1 MLNSILFIAIQ
12 ISVFLFFPVLLLAQN
27 DTIPKDTTKH
37 VMKSNA
43 ELYYSQT
50 LSGSSLTEYIDK
62 EDPNSIPIP
71 GTNIRLAIGGY
82 VKTDFIVDLDYVGD
96 RSEFVTGTIALED
109 SPESKMGGQTTFHAK
124 ESRLSFDLRSK
135 TKTNIPMRAYIE
147 FDFFENENPY
157 DYTPHLRIA
166 TITVGHLTIGQNWI
180 TLMDL
185 NALPTTIDFEF
196 GDALVFKRA
205 IQIRY
210 ERSARKHFKWAVAI
224 EAPSSSLDNPYG
236 FSGQTMLYMPSI
248 TGRIIWNHRLGH
260 MQLAAQ
266 GLQHRFVGDS
276 LGTSTTMGYGFHF
289 SGGLNFA
296 KYDRF
301 VWGLAYGS
309 GWGQNI
315 AAVAGPGADAVMN
328 MDGSINTFPVL
339 NITAGVEHYWLS
351 NLASTLSLNWA
362 ELQSPANRTPGDQE
376 LGATVH
382 VNIRWGVFKRFMVG
396 AEYIAGTQRIVD
408 GREGFAQR
416 IQFGARLN
424 FTD

>member
-1 MLNSILFIAIQ
+1 MKNSILFIAIQ

-27 DTIPKDTTKH
+27 DTIPKDTTKN

-43 ELYYSQT
+43 QLYYSQT

-62 EDPNSIPIP
+62 EYPNSIPIP

-96 RSEFVTGTIALED
+96 RSEFVTGTIGLD
-109 SPESKMGGQTTFHAK
+109 GSPESKLGGQTTFHAK
-124 ESRLSFDLRSK
+124 ESRLSFDFRGKSK
-135 TKTNIPMRAYIE
+135 SNIPMRAYIE
-147 FDFFENENPY
+147 FDFFGTENPY

-166 TITVGHLTIGQNWI
+166 TITVGKLTIGQNWI

-205 IQIRY
+205 VQIRY
-210 ERSARKHFKWAVAI
+210 ERSAGKHFKWAAAI
-224 EAPSSSLDNPYG
+224 EGPASSIDNPYELD
-236 FSGQTMLYMPSI
+236 GQAMLYLPSI
-248 TGRIIWNHRLGH
+248 TGRIIWNHSLGH
-260 MQLAAQ
+260 IQLAAQ
-266 GLQHRFVGDS
+266 GLPHRFVSDS
-276 LGTSTTMGYGFHF
+276 LGTSTAMGGGIHF
-289 SGGLNFA
+289 SGALKFA

-301 VWGLAYGS
+301 MWGIAYGN

-315 AAVAGPGADAVMN
+315 AAVAGPGADAV
-328 MDGSINTFPVL
+328 INSNGTLTTMTVFNFYL
-339 NITAGVEHYWLS
+339 GVEHYWLS
-351 NLASTLSLNWA
+351 NLASTLSVNWA
-362 ELQSPANRTPGDQE
+362 ELLSPVNRTSDEQE

-382 VNIRWGVFKRFMVG
+382 ANIRWGVFKRFSVG
-396 AEYIAGTQRIVD
+396 VEYMAGKQRIVD
-408 GREGFAQR
+408 GTEGFGQR